1 MKPIRLRLAG
11 LNSFREVQDID
22 FSKLCETGV
31 FGIFGATGS
40 GKSTILDA
48 ITLALYGT
56 VERAANNTQG
66 ILNHAEDKLSVEY
79 TFALAS
85 GDRRIT
91 YRAERAFR
99 RSGDRTVKAST
110 CRLVEIAEKTETET
124 QTGTHAGTD
133 TVLASKADE
142 MTKRIEEILGLTVED
157 FTRAVV
163 LPQGKFAEFLT
174 IKPKERR
181 LMLER
186 LFSLEAYGRE
196 LSARLTE
203 KLGLTEFNLNGVEQ
217 RQQGLGDASLERV
230 QAAEANLKEALD
242 KTARLAKEL
251 KGLKQQYD
259 EAKEVW
265 GYQEQ
270 LHQLQETEK
279 QMIVEQPQIDRL
291 AERLTLAKRAEGI
304 RQFLEDISRAEGRFK
319 EAENQA
325 EDADFKLKTARLA
338 KETAEEQWTA
348 ENKKRLEIEPHSLRR
363 LEQLEQAK
371 GLETEMQGNQERL
384 NKARLKYGEL
394 ERIRKSLEKTI
405 QTSVAQKEKHQKQ
418 LQELKNK
425 LVQITVDP
433 ALRTRVN
440 ASAQALEG
448 YEIVSRQ
455 VDSLQKD
462 LDKNASELNEQ
473 QITFRA
479 VAAELQTAL
488 SVVEKLKKSQENKQ
502 ENSPLSE
509 DILSEQAQELERYRH
524 KISNIERAESEH
536 SEEQKRLQI
545 ISQDCRKLQVEVEER
560 EQAQSN
566 LSRNVQE
573 TNTLVEQKSAEVK
586 RMEQRNL
593 ARVLIENLVEGEPC
607 PVCGSPHHPQPAQS
621 GDDEIIDNLRKEL
634 EQAAGELQKLEERQR
649 DSATAQ
655 AVAKAQLVSQRELEQ
670 NQSNL
675 CQTKELAIIS
685 YRHELPEA
693 DQTKDIQDLK
703 VQRAEQELKLAQNR
717 LLLNQW
723 KMDLEQLNR
732 QLEIAKQTLTEAEKR
747 QRNTDTQIASLEG
760 VGREIRNRLNQLLL
774 EQNQQK
780 ERLDSLRRGIALSEI
795 QALQKQYS
803 EWDETTRTLNQQ
815 LFGLEEEMKK
825 TEEAQQ
831 RLTLEKAECD
841 LELQNLKTVGTETA
855 RTLEELQSKYNTL
868 TEGKPAL
875 ERIEQVKIELAQ
887 VTRREEGLKKE
898 YERTKEGWNQ
908 AEQHQAVSHKT
919 LELARES
926 YEAAQKKLDQG
937 LKTAQFLTVVAA
949 ESALCDPAEQLK
961 MDQDIL
967 AFRQKGLLLK
977 QRQEEVEARLK
988 GRRLRPEEW
997 LAWPVRVKDME
1008 TSHNEA
1014 LEQRGAAQQKVE
1026 KLKEE
1031 HEDWL
1036 RLEGE
1041 RQTLSHRRS
1050 LLKTLQTVFK
1060 GNAFVEFIAQ
1070 EQLGNVSLDAS
1081 ERLKQLTNQRYALEV
1096 DAEGGFIMR
1105 DDANG
1110 GARRPVNSL
1119 SGGETFLTALALA
1132 LALSTQIQLRG
1143 ESPLEFFFLDEG
1155 FGTLDTDLLETVMNT
1170 LEKLHLQNLTIG
1182 IISHVPELKNRLAR
1196 RLVVSP
1202 AQAGG
1207 AGSKVK
1213 LEMA

>member
-31 FGIFGATGS
+31 FGIFGSTGS

-110 CRLVEIAEKTETET
+110 CRLVEIAEGIEN
-124 QTGTHAGTD
+124 
-133 TVLASKADE
+133 VLASKADE
-142 MTKRIEEILGLTVED
+142 MTKKTEDILGLTVED

-203 KLGLTEFNLNGVEQ
+203 QLGRVEFDLNGVEQ

-230 QAAEANLKEALD
+230 QAAEADLKDVLD
-242 KTARLAKEL
+242 KTVRLAREL
-251 KGLKQQYD
+251 KSLEQQYD

-270 LHQLQETEK
+270 LHQMQETEIK
-279 QMIVEQPQIDRL
+279 MVAEQPQIDRL
-291 AERLTLAKRAEGI
+291 AERLSLAKRAEGI
-304 RQFLEDISRAEGRFK
+304 RPLLEEISRAEGQFK
-319 EAENQA
+319 ETKAQA
-325 EDADFKLKTARLA
+325 EDADLRLNAARLA
-338 KETAEEQWTA
+338 KETAEEQWTI
-348 ENKKRLEIEPHSLRR
+348 EYKNRLEIEPYCLRR

-371 GLETEMQGNQERL
+371 GLETEIQVNQERL

-394 ERIRKSLEKTI
+394 DRIRKSLEQTI
-405 QTSVAQKEKHQKQ
+405 QVGAAQKAEHQNQ
-418 LQELKNK
+418 QQEIKIK
-425 LVQITVDP
+425 LSQITVDP
-433 ALRTRVN
+433 ALRIRVN

-448 YEIVSRQ
+448 YEIISRQ
-455 VDSLQKD
+455 IDGLQKD
-462 LDKNASELNEQ
+462 LAKSALELNERQ
-473 QITFRA
+473 LTFQA
-479 VAAELQTAL
+479 VAAEHQAAQ
-488 SVVEKLKKSQENKQ
+488 SVVEQLKRVLGEKQ
-502 ENSPLSE
+502 EKPPLSE
-509 DILSEQAQELERYRH
+509 EILSDQAQEIERFRH
-524 KISNIERAESEH
+524 KIADIERAESER

-545 ISQDCRKLQVEVEER
+545 ISQECRKFQANVEER
-560 EQAQSN
+560 EQEQSQ
-566 LSRNVQE
+566 LSVTVQE
-573 TNTLVEQKSAEVK
+573 TKTLVEQKTVEVK
-586 RMEQRNL
+586 RLEQKNL
-593 ARVLIENLVEGEPC
+593 ASVLVESLAEGEPC
-607 PVCGSPHHPQPAQS
+607 PVCGSAHHPQPAQR
-621 GDDEIIDNLRKEL
+621 GDDEVLDKVRKEL
-634 EQAAGELQKLEERQR
+634 EQGAGELQKLEARQR
-649 DSATAQ
+649 DCSMAL
-655 AVAKAQLVSQRELEQ
+655 AVAKSQLVSQQELEQ
-670 NQSNL
+670 NHTHL
-675 CQTKELAIIS
+675 CQTKELTIIS
-685 YRHELPEA
+685 YRYELPEV
-693 DQTKDIQDLK
+693 DQTKDIRDLEA
-703 VQRAEQELKLAQNR
+703 QRAEQEFKLAQNR

-723 KMDLEQLNR
+723 KMDLEQLNC
-732 QLEIAKQTLTEAEKR
+732 QLESAQQTLAEVEKR
-747 QRNTDTQIASLEG
+747 QQNIETQIASLEG
-760 VGREIRNRLNQLLL
+760 IGQEISNRLNQLLQ
-774 EQNQQK
+774 ERNQQK
-780 ERLDSLRRGIALSEI
+780 EHLDSLSAGIALTEI
-795 QALQKQYS
+795 LVLQQQYS
-803 EWDETTRTLNQQ
+803 EWDQTTRMLNQD

-825 TEEAQQ
+825 AEEALQ
-831 RLTLEKAECD
+831 RLTLEKSECD

-855 RTLEELQSKYNTL
+855 RNLEDIQNKYHTL
-868 TEGKPAL
+868 TEGKPAI
-875 ERIEQVKIELAQ
+875 ERIEQIKLELAQ
-887 VTRREEGLKKE
+887 VTGREENLKKE
-898 YERTKEGWNQ
+898 YERAKEGWNQ
-908 AEQHQAVSHKT
+908 VEQFQAVSHKT
-919 LELARES
+919 SQLARES
-926 YEAAQKKLDQG
+926 YEAAQQKLDQG
-937 LKTAQFLTVVAA
+937 LKAAQFLTVEEAK
-949 ESALCDPAEQLK
+949 SALCDPAEQLK

-967 AFRQKGLLLK
+967 NFRQKGLLLK
-977 QRQEEVEARLK
+977 QKREEVDVRLK
-988 GRRLRPEEW
+988 GRSLRPEEW
-997 LAWPVRVKDME
+997 LAWPIRLKEKE

-1014 LEQRGAAQQKVE
+1014 LEQRGAAQQRMK

-1031 HEDWL
+1031 HEEWM
-1036 RLEGE
+1036 RLERE

-1070 EQLGNVSLDAS
+1070 EQLSNVSFDAS

-1110 GARRPVNSL
+1110 GVRRPVNSL

-1155 FGTLDTDLLETVMNT
+1155 FGTLDSDLLETVMNT

-1202 AQAGG
+1202 AEAGG